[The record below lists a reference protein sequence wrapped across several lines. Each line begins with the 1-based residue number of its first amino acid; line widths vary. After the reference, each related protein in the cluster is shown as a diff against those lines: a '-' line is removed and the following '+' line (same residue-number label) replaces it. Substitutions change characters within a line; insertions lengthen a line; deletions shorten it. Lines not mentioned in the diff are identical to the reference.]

1 MPTIDLRPEEKK
13 YLLVTK
19 PDIIRTIRK
28 NITDG
33 EILEDIVSNIE
44 DQIVARVGDMG
55 RVAIPFLGSF
65 VPNEGKL
72 DVLEHRQYMKEKRQ
86 QMDRQKYEEFRR
98 EFIRKQCK
106 TRRGFRTKAVIVA
119 RTARFNRKR
128 AIEILKK
135 YGDDSISYRLYFL
148 FLGKAA
154 PIYQVEKWLEDIDKW
169 NNGYD

>member
-19 PDIIRTIRK
+19 QDIIRTIRK

-33 EILEDIVSNIE
+33 EILEDIVCNIE
-44 DQIVARVGDMG
+44 DQVIERVGDMG

-65 VPNEGKL
+65 IPNEGKL
-72 DVLEHRQYMKEKRQ
+72 DALEHRQFMKEKRQ
-86 QMDRQKYEEFRR
+86 QMDRQKFEEFRKD
-98 EFIRKQCK
+98 FIRKQCK
-106 TRRGFRTKAVIVA
+106 SKRGYRSRAVIIA
-119 RTARFNRKR
+119 RTIRFNKKR

-135 YGDDSISYRLYFL
+135 YGDDDVSYRLYFL
-148 FLGKAA
+148 FLGKLK
-154 PIYQVEKWLEDIDKW
+154 PIYPVEKWLEDVDKW